1 MYKDV
6 LSKGPDVLGL
16 CKDVGRVNA
25 PGEDSVDARFISYD
39 QADMFTIYAEWY
51 QNSQNFNRNFP
62 INIQEYKHVNYTWNG
77 LQGAEEQIF
86 VSETIWKIWDK
97 AKQI

>member
-51 QNSQNFNRNFP
+51 QNSQNINRNANKNFP

-86 VSETIWKIWDK
+86 ESETI
-97 AKQI
+97 

>member
-1 MYKDV
+1 MMISNPRLNLQYLEMYKDV

-25 PGEDSVDARFISYD
+25 PGEDSVDARFISCD
-39 QADMFTIYAEWY
+39 YAVSSEY
-51 QNSQNFNRNFP
+51 VQNFP

-86 VSETIWKIWDK
+86 VSETI
-97 AKQI
+97 

>member
-16 CKDVGRVNA
+16 CKDVGREKA
-25 PGEDSVDARFISYD
+25 PGEDSVDARFISSD
-39 QADMFTIYAEWY
+39 QASMFTIYAEWY
-51 QNSQNFNRNFP
+51 QNINRNFP